1 TSATYIYTLS
11 LHDALPIFV
20 RAPDRRD
27 VRALRVRRQVEDVR
41 VATRAEHYRVGNV
54 RLDAPRQHVARHDAA
69 RHAVDDDE
77 VEHLVTRVHLHLA
90 RGDLSHE
97 RLVGAEQE
105 LLAGLSACV
114 ERAGDLR
121 AAEAAVRQVAA
132 VLAGERHALR
142 HALVDDVQADLGQP
156 VDVGLAGTKV
166 TALHRIVEEA
176 VDA

>member
-1 TSATYIYTLS
+1 
-11 LHDALPIFV
+11 
-20 RAPDRRD
+20 
-27 VRALRVRRQVEDVR
+27 
-41 VATRAEHYRVGNV
+41 
-54 RLDAPRQHVARHDAA
+54 
-69 RHAVDDDE
+69 
-77 VEHLVTRVHLHLA
+77 
-90 RGDLSHE
+90 
-97 RLVGAEQE
+97 

-176 VDA
+176 VDAVAVALVVLRRVDAALRGDAVRAPRAVLETEVADIVPQLRQRGGSGASGEPRPDDNDVVLSLVG